1 MAQIVLISCVNEK
14 LSHKAKAKEMY
25 ISPLFK
31 YSLLYAE
38 RLMRGLKTIKP
49 DKIFILSAKYWLL
62 DLDDEIEPYDETL
75 SNVPKKQRVKK
86 PNLKVLSKKERE
98 EWAKK
103 VLQQLQEKYDL
114 NSDEIIFLA
123 GKRYLENLIPYIKNK
138 KDVLEGKRIGQRMK
152 FLKEECSK

>member
-1 MAQIVLISCVNEK
+1 MSRIVLISCVNEK

-38 RLMRGLKTIKP
+38 RLKP
-49 DKIFILSAKYWLL
+49 DNIFILSAKYWLL

-75 SNVPKKQRVKK
+75 SNVPKKQRVRK

-114 NSDEIIFLA
+114 NSNEIIFLA